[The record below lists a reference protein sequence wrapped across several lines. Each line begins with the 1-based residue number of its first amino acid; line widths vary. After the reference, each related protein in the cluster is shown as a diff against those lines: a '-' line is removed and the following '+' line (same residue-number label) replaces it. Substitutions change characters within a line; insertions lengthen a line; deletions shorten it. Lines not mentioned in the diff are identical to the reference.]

1 MMNKLGLVL
10 FMHATVSVE
19 PAAVDRWRC
28 GDFEDFK
35 RVQNYR
41 KINKYAFRM
50 H

>member
-1 MMNKLGLVL
+1 MMNKLAVL

-19 PAAVDRWRC
+19 PAVVDRWRC
-28 GDFEDFK
+28 GAFEDFK

-41 KINKYAFRM
+41 KINKCAFRM